1 MQSAADYR
9 VFICRTP
16 ENGAEYEAVATFEA
30 YDEECMEFDP
40 YAFIKSLP
48 PLSECVPPSRAA
60 PLLPCQTRRC
70 KRKTLARAP
79 CLRTE
84 VCLRLGRVT
93 PVLRSAAYVC
103 R

>member
-1 MQSAADYR
+1 MR
-9 VFICRTP
+9 RTP

-48 PLSECVPPSRAA
+48 PLSECVPPTRAA

-79 CLRTE
+79 RSRTG
-84 VCLRLGRVT
+84 VCL
-93 PVLRSAAYVC
+93 
-103 R
+103 